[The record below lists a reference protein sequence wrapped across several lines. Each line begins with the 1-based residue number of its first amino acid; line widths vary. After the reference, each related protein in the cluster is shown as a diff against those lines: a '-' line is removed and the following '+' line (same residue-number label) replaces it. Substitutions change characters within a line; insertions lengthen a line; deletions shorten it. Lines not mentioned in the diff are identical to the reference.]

1 MLPPLI
7 TAPVLGT
14 LCFLNESSSWYY
26 SFSTDFWTVSSP
38 VAPTSHC
45 PSSLCPPHLLLVPPR
60 PLKDNVEPREAVSLG
75 RQRLHKFPLKQCL
88 GGATS
93 APPHSRLPGAAS
105 PAPIAPFPWASP
117 LPVPSHLHLRPS
129 FQPSHSRCTF
139 PGGPGGKEGE
149 GGKGGDEGASGLSGI
164 LPDAS
169 GPPES
174 ARQRLPLS
182 GLAWRARI
190 SIFQEPPTLVRE
202 SPQLQPLPHNAAT
215 AGEPVP
221 STCQQTRPRPA
232 PHPRGA
238 GSIPG
243 LRGEGVR
250 DRVASAPCR
259 LSGDP
264 EAAPVQTPVGP
275 GRPCRWAGAEQR
287 AGHRPR
293 PARRGGDASG
303 RLSPRRA
310 PRDPSHSALGRPG

>member
-1 MLPPLI
+1 MHTHYAEIIINFNSKCLKSNEEFCRGSHFSDQKSPLAA
-7 TAPVLGT
+7 TASTAELGA
-14 LCFLNESSSWYY
+14 EK
-26 SFSTDFWTVSSP
+26 
-38 VAPTSHC
+38 A
-45 PSSLCPPHLLLVPPR
+45 SSLLWKL
-60 PLKDNVEPREAVSLG
+60 
-75 RQRLHKFPLKQCL
+75 KFPVRFL
-88 GGATS
+88 S
-93 APPHSRLPGAAS
+93 SFRR
-105 PAPIAPFPWASP
+105 
-117 LPVPSHLHLRPS
+117 RPS

-190 SIFQEPPTLVRE
+190 SFFQEPPTLVRE

-264 EAAPVQTPVGP
+264 KAAPVQTPVGP